1 MVVPPERLHIVNNS
15 AATAARRQNEVTI
28 MAQMITAIFED
39 GILKPLQKLNL
50 TTHQVVRLVIFT
62 PRRQEWEARLPAEA
76 AGKKLSATS
85 WKDFFATKLKW
96 QKKAPL
102 DLSEVS
108 IDGLWL

>member
-1 MVVPPERLHIVNNS
+1 
-15 AATAARRQNEVTI
+15 

-50 TTHQVVRLVIFT
+50 TKRQVVRLVILT
-62 PRRQEWEARLPAEA
+62 PRRQEWKVWLSVEAN
-76 AGKKLSATS
+76 KKFSATN
-85 WKDFFATKLKW
+85 WEDFFATKLKW
-96 QKKAPL
+96 QKKGPL